1 MQRFRRSFLAWLMG
15 AVLASTVLA
24 PMPAAAQTAGW
35 QPGPG
40 AVLDNTYDGYI
51 DAPAGGATV
60 STGGFG
66 VNGWFVDKTAE
77 GWAGADDVQVWL
89 GTMDGGGRMLA
100 KAQFAQSRPD
110 VASVLGNPFWA
121 ASGFNAF
128 VGAGAVPE
136 GSQTLN
142 VYAHTPGKGWWY
154 KSVTVNASA
163 SAPAASAPTAPGT
176 AAPVAAGGAPP
187 DIVIDKPKGAEI
199 VKTSA
204 DYTIQGY
211 AVDPNAQPNQG
222 SQGSGIDRV
231 SIYMDRDKD
240 DPATTFLGDAELA
253 FNSADARA
261 KYGDRG
267 ASAGFQLTFKPTNF
281 KAGFHQIFVYAHSV
295 VTGKEVVELRGFD
308 IRED

>member
-51 DAPAGGATV
+51 DAPTGGATI

-66 VNGWFVDKTAE
+66 VNGWFVDKTAQ
-77 GWAGADDVQVWL
+77 GWSGADDVQIWL

-100 KAQFAQSRPD
+100 KALFAQSRPD
-110 VASVLGNPFWA
+110 VATVLGDPFWA
-121 ASGFNAF
+121 GSGFNAV

-142 VYAHTPGKGWWY
+142 VYVHTPGKGWWY
-154 KSVTVNASA
+154 KSVTANASA
-163 SAPAASAPTAPGT
+163 SAPAVAAPSAPSTGGT
-176 AAPVAAGGAPP
+176 VVSGGAPP
-187 DIVIDKPKGAEI
+187 VLVIEKPKGAEI
-199 VKTSA
+199 VKTNA
-204 DYTIQGY
+204 DYTIMGY
-211 AVDPNAQPNQG
+211 AVDPNAQPSQG

-231 SIYMDRDKD
+231 QVYMDFDKD
-240 DPATTFLGDAELA
+240 DPSTIFLGDAELA
-253 FNSADARA
+253 FSSEAARA
-261 KYGDRG
+261 AYGDRG
-267 ASAGFQLTFKPTNF
+267 ASSGWRLTFKPTKF
-281 KAGFHQIFVYAHSV
+281 RAKGHQLFVYAHSV
-295 VTGKEVVELRGFD
+295 VTNKETLELRGFD
-308 IRED
+308 IREP